1 MLKIHIY
8 IILIISLFIINKT
21 AYGQV
26 TFSDS
31 VNIDYKT
38 PKAYELGGI
47 TISGLKY
54 LDESILLNITG
65 LQVGDTINVP
75 GEEITNAVKK
85 LWDQGLFSDIKIDI
99 SKILNKAVFLEIYL
113 QEKPRLSKY
122 TFSGISKSDADD
134 IREKIKLVKGN
145 QINDNILLNAKNII
159 RNFYI
164 EKGFYN
170 IEVNIKQKDD
180 TTIANHVI
188 LYIDIIKNTRVK
200 ISNIQLIG
208 SDIVKEKKLANNEN
222 TSLKKNKILF
232 FKTSGN
238 VRLRSAMKDTK
249 IKHWYRLFKN
259 SRYIEAKYQDDKK
272 KIIDKLNEHG
282 YRDAVIIKDS
292 VYSTGKKTLAVK
304 IWIEHGTKYY
314 FRNITWVGNTKYNSD
329 TLTQFLGIKSGD
341 IYDQSILD
349 QRLFVDQNSL
359 SSLYLDNGY
368 LFFSITPVETQIVN
382 DSIDLELRVYE
393 GKQATINRILI
404 TGNTK
409 TNEHVIRREIFT
421 KPGELFSRADIIR
434 TQRELATLGYFD
446 PEKMDV
452 KPTPNPADGT
462 VDIEYIVE
470 EKPSDQIELS
480 GGWGARMVVGTLGV
494 TFNNFSAKNFFKK
507 EAWQPLPSGDG
518 QRLSVRAQ
526 TNGIYYQAYSASFVE
541 PWLGGKKPHSLS
553 LSTYYTVQSNGL
565 NKSDDKR
572 QAMDI
577 FGVSLGLGRRLKWP
591 DDYFSLFNELSYQ
604 NYILKN
610 YSYGYLFS
618 FSDGNSRNI
627 SFRTTFERSS
637 IDQPIYPRKGS
648 LVSLSLQFTPPYSL
662 LSGRDYLNMTDK
674 EKYKWIEYHKW
685 TFNSNYITKLAGDLV
700 LSTKA
705 EFGFLGIY
713 NKDYGPSPFEGYNMG
728 GDGLVSYNLYGKE
741 TISLRGYGNGS
752 LSPLNGG
759 NIYDKFSFEI
769 RYPLSLNPNATLYLL
784 SFAEGGNSWNK
795 FEEFKPFDIKRSA
808 GVGIRI
814 FLPMFG
820 KLGVDWGYGFDEA
833 VRPGENHSQF
843 HFIIGQNF

>member
-1 MLKIHIY
+1 
-8 IILIISLFIINKT
+8 
-21 AYGQV
+21 
-26 TFSDS
+26 
-31 VNIDYKT
+31 DYKL
-38 PKAYELGGI
+38 PKTYELGGI

-54 LDESILLNITG
+54 LDESILINITG

-75 GEEITNAVKK
+75 GEEVTNAVKK
-85 LWDQGLFSDIKIDI
+85 LWDQGLFSEIKIDI
-99 SKILNKAVFLEIYL
+99 AKIVNKTVFLEIYL
-113 QEKPRLSKY
+113 QEKPRLSK
-122 TFSGISKSDADD
+122 FSFTGISKSDADD
-134 IREKIKLVKGN
+134 LREKIKLVKGN
-145 QINDNILLNAKNII
+145 QVNDNMLLNAKNII

-170 IEVNIKQKDD
+170 TIVNIKQKDD

-188 LYIDIIKNTRVK
+188 LYIDITKNTRVK
-200 ISNIQLIG
+200 ISNIQIIG

-222 TSLKKNKILF
+222 TSLKKNKFLF

-238 VRLRSAMKDTK
+238 VKLRSAMKDTK

-259 SRYIEAKYQDDKK
+259 SRYIEAKYHDDKK
-272 KIIDKLNEHG
+272 KVIDKLNEHG
-282 YRDAVIIKDS
+282 YRDAVITKDS
-292 VYSTGKKTLAVK
+292 VYTTGRKTLGVK
-304 IWIEHGTKYY
+304 IWLEHGTKYY

-341 IYDQSILD
+341 IYDQSILE

-368 LFFSITPVETQIVN
+368 LFFSITPVETQIIN

-393 GKQATINRILI
+393 GKQATINRITI

-452 KPTPNPADGT
+452 KPSPNPSDGT
-462 VDIEYIVE
+462 VDIEYVVE

-565 NKSDDKR
+565 KKSDDKR

-577 FGVSLGLGRRLKWP
+577 FGVSVGFGRRLKWP
-591 DDYFSLFNELSYQ
+591 DDYFSLYNELSYQ

-627 SFRTTFERSS
+627 SFRTTFNRSS

-648 LVSLSLQFTPPYSL
+648 LVSLSLQLTPPYSL
-662 LSGRDYLNMTDK
+662 LSGRDYINMTDK

-700 LSTKA
+700 LSTKV

-713 NKDYGPSPFEGYNMG
+713 NQDYGPSPFEGYNMG

-752 LSPLNGG
+752 ISPLNGG
-759 NIYDKFSFEI
+759 NIYNKFSFEV

-784 SFAEGGNSWNK
+784 TFAEGGNSWNK
-795 FEEFKPFDIKRSA
+795 FEEFKPFNVKRSA